1 MFHQQFQGVPKN
13 KKSSSGSSRNK
24 SLQSNAKLAAN
35 KDQSNTQSSNTT
47 KETTPKKE
55 KKAQSA
61 PVITRF
67 VIIIFHSIF
76 HYHYENKI

>member
-24 SLQSNAKLAAN
+24 SVQSNAKLAAN
-35 KDQSNTQSSNTT
+35 KDQSHTQSSNAS

-55 KKAQSA
+55 KKSAQSA

-67 VIIIFHSIF
+67 VIIFVF
-76 HYHYENKI
+76 